1 MTIITATWATT
12 ERDITINADHILAFY
27 QMDGYTS
34 IMTTVANGNGGCFL
48 LAVRESAS
56 EIEER
61 IGNALSSGRR

>member
-1 MTIITATWATT
+1 MTMFTATWATT
-12 ERDITINADHILAFY
+12 EREITINADHVLAFY

-34 IMTTVANGNGGCFL
+34 IMTTVSNGSGGSFM

-61 IGNALSSGRR
+61 ISNALSSGRR